1 MGMPVRINKLLES
14 HNSLKHTKFRTVNH
28 LSIWDYGVKEFEPLV
43 IRKAKALKLLLEET
57 PPIIMEN
64 ELIIGLRTIYS
75 ELQEGENVFGSDYL
89 LPVKPATLHKK
100 IYFPAYLTKKEKKVA
115 QDAGIIE
122 GASTSHVPFGTKKV
136 LEKGIHGL
144 IKNTEKRIDNLQ
156 SEKENQQKIDFLKA
170 VIIVLKAST
179 TFIKKHSEQALKLAL
194 ECDCEKRKAELF
206 QIAEVCQQISTEPP
220 RNFYEAVQLFWLCS
234 IIMAAEN
241 QSCIP
246 IGRFDQDLWPYLRS
260 DLDTKTITLELA
272 QEIIEC
278 LWIKL
283 NFESDL
289 TTDTCRNITLSGTD
303 KNGTDAT
310 NKLTYICLKASE
322 KLRLADPKLN
332 VRFHNNSPKRLW
344 IKCIELVK
352 TGLGGFPVFFKDELI
367 IKSLTSMGVSSTDAR
382 SYSCDGCQEIIIPSK
397 GDFYPV
403 HTAVNLLECVQT
415 TLGTKPTLV
424 DIKESIKTSTD
435 PIDYSTF
442 DNFMKAYLGNL
453 DCYIKDA
460 VKNGNIR
467 DKALGFFSPAPF
479 LSSTLEGCI
488 ENAIDKTLGG
498 CIYNWTGCNGQ
509 AFATAINSL
518 AAIKK
523 MVYDEK
529 LISLHELRKQLEDDW
544 PNERLRQ
551 YALNKVPKWGNDDDY
566 VDSIAETV
574 AKFFIDEVMKHENPR
589 GGPYYPG
596 IFTFH
601 HVSRGIRTTA
611 SPDGR
616 HSGDSLSAHL
626 SPQAGTDK
634 TSPTSTIKSAVKVFK
649 LSPPEGAALDL
660 RFHPTALLGLEG
672 SSKLESFIKTFME
685 LGGTVI
691 QFNIV
696 DSETLRKAQATPEEF
711 RSLLVRVWGFSA
723 YFITLTKEYQDEIIA
738 RKEHGFL

>member
-1 MGMPVRINKLLES
+1 MPVRIEKLLTS
-14 HNSLKHTKFRTVNH
+14 HNSLKHTKFRTVKQ
-28 LSIWDYGVKEFEPLV
+28 LSIWDYGIKESEALV

-64 ELIIGLRTIYS
+64 ELIVGLRTIYS
-75 ELQEGENVFGSDYL
+75 ELLEGENVFGSNYL
-89 LPVKPATLHKK
+89 LPVKPATMHKK
-100 IYFPAYLTKKEKKVA
+100 IYFPTYLTNKEKESALK
-115 QDAGIIE
+115 AGIRE
-122 GASTSHVPFGTKKV
+122 GASTSHVPFGTRKI
-136 LEKGIHGL
+136 LENGL
-144 IKNTEKRIDNLQ
+144 IGLLKNTEKRIEKLQ
-156 SEKENQQKIDFLKA
+156 NEKETQNKIDFLKA
-170 VIIVLKAST
+170 VIIIIEASSI
-179 TFIKKHSEQALKLAL
+179 FIKKHSETALKLAQ
-194 ECDCEKRKAELF
+194 ECDSEKRKVELHKVS
-206 QIAEVCQQISTEPP
+206 EVCKWISTEPP
-220 RNFYEAVQLFWLCS
+220 RNFYEAIQLFWFCC

-260 DLDTKTITLELA
+260 DLDSNKITLELA

-289 TTDTCRNITLSGTD
+289 TTDTCRNITLGGTD
-303 KNGTDAT
+303 KNGIDVT
-310 NKLTYICLKASE
+310 NKLTFICLIASE
-322 KLRLADPKLN
+322 NLKLADPKLN
-332 VRFHNNSPKRLW
+332 VRFHNNSPKSLW
-344 IKCIELVK
+344 LKCVELVK
-352 TGLGGFPVFFKDELI
+352 IGLGGFPAFYKDESI
-367 IKSLTSMGVSSTDAR
+367 INSLTSMGVPLTDAR
-382 SYSCDGCQEIIIPSK
+382 LYSCDGCQEIIIPGK

-403 HTAVNLLECVQT
+403 HTAVNLLECVQI
-415 TLGTKPTLV
+415 TLGTNPTIV
-424 DIKESIKTSTD
+424 DIMESNRISKE
-435 PIDYSTF
+435 PIDYVTF
-442 DNFMKAYLGNL
+442 PIFLEAYLENL
-453 DCYIKDA
+453 DSYIKTA
-460 VKNGNIR
+460 VEDGNTR
-467 DKALGFFSPAPF
+467 DKALGFFSPVPF
-479 LSSTLEGCI
+479 LSSSLEGCI
-488 ENAIDKTLGG
+488 ENAIDKTQGG

-509 AFATAINSL
+509 AFATAINSM

-529 LISLHELRKQLEDDW
+529 LISLSELRIQLEDDW

-566 VDSIAETV
+566 VDSIAITV
-574 AKFFIDEVMKHENPR
+574 AKHFIEEVMKYKNPR

-616 HSGDSLSAHL
+616 HSGDSISAHL
-626 SPQAGTDK
+626 SPQAGSDK

-649 LSPPEGAALDL
+649 LNPPEGAVLDL
-660 RFHPTALLGLEG
+660 RFHPTAVIGNEG

-696 DSETLRKAQATPEEF
+696 DSNTLRKAQATPEEY

-723 YFITLTKEYQDEIIA
+723 YFVTLTKEYQDEIIS
-738 RKEHGFL
+738 RTEHGFY